1 MRKLATL
8 ERFTGLMGLV
18 ALLLAS
24 LLLLPAPAAGQD
36 PENRPTIQPP
46 TTAPPQAGQTGKLL
60 PSLHGTIINWGF
72 RNEPNVMVRVSG
84 ADWHLDTTSD
94 ATGHYLFERLGNDV
108 VWLDVVPP
116 EGSNAKPL
124 TTDVAVRPA
133 VGDETVVNLGVY
145 EGEAPLPLPIAHTM
159 EASPAQ
165 ALPGDRVTF
174 AVHVKNNLETP
185 ITHVQL
191 TNYLPTGLSFV
202 SADSS
207 HGPVEYADGLVVARL
222 GTMGPSDEAEVTIIT
237 LVEPHSDESWELTNR
252 SSLIYR
258 ESVVTQATA
267 KVAVSLTAAVSD
279 EPSGEAPESVPDESP
294 IMLPVTG
301 IGLPLAGVG
310 LGVFLLAVR
319 WLRTHSARR

>member
-8 ERFTGLMGLV
+8 ERSTGLMGLI

-24 LLLLPAPAAGQD
+24 MLLLPAPAAGQD

-46 TTAPPQAGQTGKLL
+46 TVPPQPGQIGKLL

-165 ALPGDRVTF
+165 ALPGDGVTF
-174 AVHVKNNLETP
+174 TVHVKNNLETP
-185 ITHVQL
+185 ITHAQL

-237 LVEPHSDESWELTNR
+237 LVEPGSDESWELTNR

-310 LGVFLLAVR
+310 LGAFLLAVR